1 MKPQID
7 LSNHWIPVGLGD
19 FWIAQCLG
27 TREFVAVGQRHTK
40 PLVFPT
46 VAAALIACDNA
57 QRGIYDK
64 APDGGVWRVVSN
76 GITTRKQRL
85 DARASLEKP
94 EPLGLGELLR
104 VRIAGS
110 EPRRVSAFPADTYGY

>member
-7 LSNHWIPVGLGD
+7 LSNHWIPVGVGD
-19 FWIAQCLG
+19 FWIAQCVG

-40 PLVFPT
+40 PLMFPT
-46 VAAALIACDNA
+46 PAAALIACDNA

-85 DARASLEKP
+85 DAARASLEKAK
-94 EPLGLGELLR
+94 PLSLGELLR
-104 VRIAGS
+104 VRITEREGVRMGSAGL
-110 EPRRVSAFPADTYGY
+110 YHGY